1 VNIVWQQIF
10 INMRLTSIQ
19 EELEQSNVTREDLLN
34 QINDI
39 LYSIKTFRV
48 PVTNGSVS
56 LSISRKK
63 LLEEGRIEIGVAYYP
78 IEPECNENM
87 FKEPM
92 EFFLK
97 ELFNRL
103 DQTLKSTDPTILSG
117 IKINYYSYV
126 MYYKEGILNFI
137 SRDLI
142 NRLDKVSVMSD
153 VIFLDAYNNIDLALS
168 DHVIPMDRLPRFGE
182 GYSLA
187 MDKAIKRIKTIYL
200 AHKKGKFKGLP
211 YQLTDNPVMTVHQN
225 QNSSWDE
232 HSRVLL
238 PIFDLSVSVA
248 SMEYEG
254 DQSELRNALIKK
266 FQHFGIQFN

>member
-1 VNIVWQQIF
+1 
-10 INMRLTSIQ
+10 MRLIDIQ
-19 EELEQSNVTREDLLN
+19 EELEQSNVTREELLN

-39 LYSIKTFRV
+39 IYSVKTFRI
-48 PVTNGSVS
+48 PVTNGDVS

-78 IEPECNENM
+78 TEPECNENM

-97 ELFNRL
+97 ELFNTL
-103 DQTLKSTDPTILSG
+103 DETLKKTDPTILSG
-117 IKINYYSYV
+117 IKINYYGYT

-137 SRDLI
+137 SRDFI
-142 NRLDKVSVMSD
+142 THLDKVNVMSD
-153 VIFLDAYNNIDLALS
+153 VNFLDAYTNLDLALS

-200 AHKKGKFKGLP
+200 AHKKGKFRGLP

-225 QNSSWDE
+225 VNSSWDE
-232 HSRVLL
+232 YSRVLL
-238 PIFDLSVSVA
+238 PIFDLSVSV
-248 SMEYEG
+248 SSIEYEG
-254 DQSELRNALIKK
+254 DQTELRSALVKK
-266 FQHFGIQFN
+266 FEHFGIQFN

>member
-97 ELFNRL
+97 ELFDRL

-211 YQLTDNPVMTVHQN
+211 YQLTDTPVMTVHQN

>member
-1 VNIVWQQIF
+1 
-10 INMRLTSIQ
+10 MRLIDIQ

-39 LYSIKTFRV
+39 IYSVKTFRI
-48 PVTNGSVS
+48 PVTNGDVS

-78 IEPECNENM
+78 TEPECNENM

-97 ELFNRL
+97 ELFNTL
-103 DQTLKSTDPTILSG
+103 DQTLKSTDPTILSD
-117 IKINYYSYV
+117 IKINYFGYT

-142 NRLDKVSVMSD
+142 THLDKVNVMSD
-153 VIFLDAYNNIDLALS
+153 INLLDAYTNMDLALS

-200 AHKKGKFKGLP
+200 AHKKGKFRGLP
-211 YQLTDNPVMTVHQN
+211 YQLPDEPITTVHQN
-225 QNSSWDE
+225 QSSSWDE
-232 HSRVLL
+232 YSRVLL
-238 PIFDLSVSVA
+238 PIFDLSVSVS

-254 DQSELRNALIKK
+254 DQSELRRALVKK
-266 FQHFGIQFN
+266 FEHFGIQFN

>member
-10 INMRLTSIQ
+10 INMRLIDIQ
-19 EELEQSNVTREDLLN
+19 EELEQSNVTREELLN

-39 LYSIKTFRV
+39 IYSVKTFRI

-56 LSISRKK
+56 LSVSRKK

-78 IEPECNENM
+78 TEPECNENM

-97 ELFNRL
+97 ELFNTL

-117 IKINYYSYV
+117 IKINYYGYT

-137 SRDLI
+137 SRDFI
-142 NRLDKVSVMSD
+142 THLDKVNVMSD
-153 VIFLDAYNNIDLALS
+153 VNFLDAYTNLDLALS

-211 YQLTDNPVMTVHQN
+211 YELTDNPVMTVHQN
-225 QNSSWDE
+225 VNSSWDE

-238 PIFDLSVSVA
+238 PIFDLSVSVGT
-248 SMEYEG
+248 MEYEG
-254 DQSELRNALIKK
+254 DQSELRNALIRK
-266 FQHFGIQFN
+266 FEHFGIQFN

>member
-10 INMRLTSIQ
+10 INMRLIDIQ

-48 PVTNGSVS
+48 PVTNGVAS
-56 LSISRKK
+56 LSISKQK

-97 ELFNRL
+97 ELFETL
-103 DQTLKSTDPTILSG
+103 DEILKKTDPTILSG
-117 IKINYYSYV
+117 IKINYYSYFV
-126 MYYKEGILNFI
+126 YYKEGVLNFI
-137 SRDLI
+137 GRDFI
-142 NRLDKVSVMSD
+142 THLDKVNIMSD
-153 VIFLDAYNNIDLALS
+153 INLLDAYTNLDLALS

-225 QNSSWDE
+225 VNSSWDE
-232 HSRVLL
+232 YSRVLL
-238 PIFDLSVSVA
+238 PIFDLSVSV
-248 SMEYEG
+248 SSIEYEG
-254 DQSELRNALIKK
+254 DRVELRNALIKK
-266 FQHFGIQFN
+266 FEHFGIQFN